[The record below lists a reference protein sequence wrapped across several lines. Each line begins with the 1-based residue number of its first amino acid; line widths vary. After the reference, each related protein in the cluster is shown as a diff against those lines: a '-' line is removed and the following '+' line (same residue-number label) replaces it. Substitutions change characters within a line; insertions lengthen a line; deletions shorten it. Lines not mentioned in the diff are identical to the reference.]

1 MVVGML
7 KNRSSR
13 YSSHYIIEFVGFV
26 SIYYALNLNIVS
38 SCMVLTICIL
48 DPSIYCK
55 FEPIILF
62 FLLKK

>member
-7 KNRSSR
+7 KNWSSR

-48 DPSIYCK
+48 DPSIY
-55 FEPIILF
+55 
-62 FLLKK
+62 